1 MSSLSENVRFCIGSR
16 LYAIVATRDPKAE
29 DYRRKALGDRNCGID
44 RQSRKFVARAHYVLP
59 T

>member
-16 LYAIVATRDPKAE
+16 LYAIVATRDPK
-29 DYRRKALGDRNCGID
+29 YRRKALGDRNCGID